1 MEACSLTF
9 VAMED
14 RHPST
19 ISGPVTNAERTY
31 AVEMLTATRDSLRQ
45 SLAGLSLAQQ
55 HYKSAPDRWSIT
67 ECAEHIVLVDRGIFK
82 GIQLA
87 MNAPADLSKRATIKV
102 SDVFVIKAVRSRGTV
117 APAPPRFIP
126 TGRYA
131 DTQTALAVFEQQ
143 RAAAIEYVQSTTDDY
158 RTHYFEHPFLG
169 TLDAFQA
176 VLLLASHGERH
187 RKQIEEVK
195 ADPGFPA

>member
-1 MEACSLTF
+1 
-9 VAMED
+9 MED

-19 ISGPVTNAERTY
+19 ITGPVTDAERTY
-31 AVEMLTATRDSLRQ
+31 AVEMLLATRDSLRQ
-45 SLAGLSLAQQ
+45 SLAGLSMTQQ
-55 HYKSAPDRWSIT
+55 QYKPNPNRWSIA

-82 GIQLA
+82 SLQQG
-87 MNAPADLSKRATIKV
+87 MSAPADPAKRASIHV
-102 SDVFVIKAVRSRGTV
+102 SDVFVIKAVRSRGTLTQ
-117 APAPPRFIP
+117 APLPFVP

-131 DTQTALAVFEQQ
+131 TADEALAVFEQQ
-143 RAAAIEYVQSTTDDY
+143 RAAAIEYVQGVTADF

-169 TLDAFQA
+169 TLDGYQA

-187 RKQIEEVK
+187 RKQIEELK

>member
-1 MEACSLTF
+1 
-9 VAMED
+9 MED

-19 ISGPVTNAERTY
+19 ISGPVTEAERTY
-31 AVEMLTATRDSLRQ
+31 AIDMLIATRDSLRQ
-45 SLAGLSLAQQ
+45 SLNGLSAAQQ
-55 HYKSAPDRWSIT
+55 QYKPAPDRWSIV
-67 ECAEHIVLVDRGIFK
+67 ECTEHIALVERGIFK
-82 GIQLA
+82 SIQLA
-87 MNAPADLSKRATIKV
+87 MSVPADPARRADV
-102 SDVFVIKAVRSRGTV
+102 RLSDVYVIKAVRSRGTV
-117 APAPPRFIP
+117 APAPAVFIP

-131 DTQTALAVFEQQ
+131 DLETALAAFEQQ
-143 RAAAIEYVQSTTDDY
+143 RAAAIEYVQTTTEDY

-195 ADPGFPA
+195 TDPGFPA

>member
-1 MEACSLTF
+1 
-9 VAMED
+9 MED

-19 ISGPVTNAERTY
+19 ITGPVTDAERTY
-31 AVEMLTATRDSLRQ
+31 AIEMLLATRDSLRQ

-55 HYKSAPDRWSIT
+55 QYKPNPDRWSIA
-67 ECAEHIVLVDRGIFK
+67 ECAEHIVLVDRGIFRSLQQ
-82 GIQLA
+82 G
-87 MNAPADLSKRATIKV
+87 MSAPADAAKRATIKV
-102 SDVFVIKAVRSRGTV
+102 SDVFVIKAVRSRGTQTT
-117 APAPPRFIP
+117 APLPFVP

-131 DTQTALAVFEQQ
+131 TAEEALALFEQQ
-143 RAAAIEYVQSTTDDY
+143 RAAAIEYVETATDDF

-169 TLDAFQA
+169 TLDGFQA

-187 RKQIEEVK
+187 RKQIEEIK